1 MEVKSKEKE
10 KSPELE
16 KGIQNKDKK
25 KSKQEQW
32 EVSLSDD
39 SWYRAPTFHPEVV
52 LRILW
57 DLKKGIFRVH
67 NPEEQILKLFVRSS
81 MHMEN
86 AMMMVQ
92 QPLDLHGYSRCST
105 EQILLEF

>member
-1 MEVKSKEKE
+1 MREIQNGAQIIKRIIWVANKKPLRVRYTVYKLLLNIVNFFAEFWKGVEVKSKEKE

-39 SWYRAPTFHPEVV
+39 SWYRAPTFHPEV
-52 LRILW
+52 ILCTY
-57 DLKKGIFRVH
+57 LKKW
-67 NPEEQILKLFVRSS
+67 NSK
-81 MHMEN
+81 
-86 AMMMVQ
+86 
-92 QPLDLHGYSRCST
+92 
-105 EQILLEF
+105 

>member
-1 MEVKSKEKE
+1 MKSKEKE
-10 KSPELE
+10 KSPDLE

-39 SWYRAPTFHPEVV
+39 SWYRAPTFHPEVFNKH
-52 LRILW
+52 LLNKADQIIPRE
-57 DLKKGIFRVH
+57 H
-67 NPEEQILKLFVRSS
+67 NPEEQTLKLCVRLS
-81 MHMEN
+81 MHMVS

-92 QPLDLHGYSRCST
+92 LLLDLRGCSRCSIGQT
-105 EQILLEF
+105 LLVY